1 MTTAEYNNY
10 QISSFVQS
18 KFFISPGISLTYKKI
33 LKVIDRPQAD
43 QYEFK
48 THRTPGDKVA
58 KTSPPST
65 SSFYQ
70 SPRLLSSWKY
80 IGNTY
85 IWFKRKFLIKNN
97 KWKNNICSIF
107 FINKPVYK
115 NDFERFEQR
124 SSTIKTHKAV
134 ARHIGDQI
142 QITEFCCH
150 CKPGRRK
157 KCQI

>member
-1 MTTAEYNNY
+1 M
-10 QISSFVQS
+10 Q
-18 KFFISPGISLTYKKI
+18 
-33 LKVIDRPQAD
+33 
-43 QYEFK
+43 
-48 THRTPGDKVA
+48 H
-58 KTSPPST
+58 
-65 SSFYQ
+65 
-70 SPRLLSSWKY
+70 
-80 IGNTY
+80 
-85 IWFKRKFLIKNN
+85 
-97 KWKNNICSIF
+97 F

-142 QITEFCCH
+142 QITRSCCH